1 MQIQVQGECE
11 YGASFSPEGRLLWR
25 AHVPRWG
32 ESFTQMRPS
41 EILARTNVEQIFG
54 VMHQDGLPSMR
65 FAQREGCFLFPTTLR
80 GGSCFWFCN
89 PGRLPPA
96 SRLPSFTH
104 HLCPPSLSTTI
115 FVTHNL
121 SHTISHTPSLST
133 IFVNHHL
140 SHTISH
146 THLCQPPSF
155 THHVGQ
161 PPCVAGVAHIHLRF
175 AWQAWRSWHWVARL
189 GPF

>member
-80 GGSCFWFCN
+80 GVLVFDSVI
-89 PGRLPPA
+89 RVASLPRPA
-96 SRLPSFTH
+96 SHLSHTIFVHHLCQPPSFTH
-104 HLCPPSLSTTI
+104 H
-115 FVTHNL
+115 L